1 MKSYKFL
8 VHVNTTCIQVASI
21 TDTSDGFGVMDN
33 EHGHFSFAIFSQ
45 DPEDVLAAF
54 EQIIEERQD
63 PDNYYNTQ
71 EYVLR
76 SSQWSDTIR
85 FVRHCNTL
93 SITRGNL
100 KVLYNASVDRLL
112 GLPAALRKAVDK
124 YNKQY
129 EKELEKD
136 LQE

>member
-8 VHVNTTCIQVASI
+8 VHVSTTCIQIASI
-21 TDTSDGFGVMDN
+21 TDTSDGFSVLDN

-76 SSQWSDTIR
+76 SSQWSNTIR

-100 KVLYNASVDRLL
+100 KVLYHASVDRLL
-112 GLPAALRKAVDK
+112 GLPKALRKAIDK
-124 YNKQY
+124 YNKQC
-129 EKELEKD
+129 EKELEKE
-136 LQE
+136 QQ

>member
-33 EHGHFSFAIFSQ
+33 EHGHFSFAIFNQ

-100 KVLYNASVDRLL
+100 QVLYNASVDRLL
-112 GLPAALRKAVDK
+112 GLPAALRKAIDK